1 MPKLLSQKMTTLEI
15 QGESTSMKN
24 ERHAFILI
32 SDEKYWN
39 RLRERNRADREV
51 HAFVRKNLV
60 GPREAQTLL
69 FYVKKPIMQVRGVAD
84 FVERLTGD
92 REELWR
98 KYGAESCFESFDEYV
113 AFAKGREKMTFVRFK
128 NFTELENPKPTE
140 IIRSVLGSLQGFRGK
155 YVSLETAK
163 QLTT

>member
-1 MPKLLSQKMTTLEI
+1 
-15 QGESTSMKN
+15 MKN
-24 ERHAFILI
+24 KRYAFILI

-39 RLRERNRADREV
+39 RLCERSRADREV
-51 HAFVRKNLV
+51 HAFVRKNQV
-60 GPREAQTLL
+60 GPREAQALL
-69 FYVKKPIMQVRGVAD
+69 FYVKKPVMQIRGVAE
-84 FVERLTGD
+84 FIERLTGD

-98 KYGAESCFESFDEYV
+98 KYGAESCFKSFDEYV
-113 AFAKGREKMTFVRFK
+113 AFAQGREKMTVVRFK
-128 NFTELENPKPTE
+128 NFTELENPTPTE

>member
-1 MPKLLSQKMTTLEI
+1 
-15 QGESTSMKN
+15 MKN
-24 ERHAFILI
+24 KRYAFILI
-32 SDEKYWN
+32 SDEKNWN

-51 HAFVRKNLV
+51 HAFVRKNQV
-60 GPREAQTLL
+60 GPREAQALL
-69 FYVKKPIMQVRGVAD
+69 FYVKKPIMQIRGTAD
-84 FVERLTGD
+84 FIERLTGD

-113 AFAKGREKMTFVRFK
+113 AFAQGREKMTIVRFK
-128 NFTELENPKPTE
+128 NFTELEKPTPTE